1 MSTYQA
7 GKTVVLQKIGDL
19 ATDEINL
26 QLISDIHEL
35 VGSQGTQ
42 TLLDRA
48 VAASERVDLDLER
61 LISYL
66 DFSSWRRLRR
76 VSRPLA
82 TPWSGAA
89 TTTPSP
95 KPKGHNRNE
104 EK

>member
-1 MSTYQA
+1 MSNYVA

-61 LISYL
+61 LITHL
-66 DFSSWRRLRR
+66 DFFLSKAEDHLQAAGYTLEWGSDNYTISKTEAKRSWEN
-76 VSRPLA
+76 S
-82 TPWSGAA
+82 
-89 TTTPSP
+89 
-95 KPKGHNRNE
+95 
-104 EK
+104 